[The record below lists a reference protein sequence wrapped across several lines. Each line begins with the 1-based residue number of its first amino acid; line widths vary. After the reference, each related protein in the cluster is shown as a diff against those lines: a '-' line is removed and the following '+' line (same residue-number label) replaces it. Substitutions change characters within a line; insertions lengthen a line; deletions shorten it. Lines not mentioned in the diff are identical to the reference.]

1 VKSTVK
7 PTRIAVLANS
17 WKHSDWCVAGI
28 ELTTG
33 KWVRPVTELEDGRV
47 PKRAMKTGGHFPQLR
62 DILDIPLDASG
73 NDFGFACENR
83 TLLSGAWH
91 WHGKIE
97 VEELLPY
104 AERPDCI
111 LHNHRRYV
119 TPQEM
124 SEKPV
129 EQRSTLQLIRVDNFT
144 VRDRRRSASEKHQ
157 WQGVIVSAGRE
168 LELNIT
174 DPVLFGRLDAGHHPS
189 SSCLLTLSLGM
200 PYKPLDWPEDA
211 PAPYWKLI
219 AGVIEL

>member
-1 VKSTVK
+1 
-7 PTRIAVLANS
+7 
-17 WKHSDWCVAGI
+17 
-28 ELTTG
+28 
-33 KWVRPVTELEDGRV
+33 
-47 PKRAMKTGGHFPQLR
+47 
-62 DILDIPLDASG
+62 
-73 NDFGFACENR
+73 
-83 TLLSGAWH
+83 LLSGAWH